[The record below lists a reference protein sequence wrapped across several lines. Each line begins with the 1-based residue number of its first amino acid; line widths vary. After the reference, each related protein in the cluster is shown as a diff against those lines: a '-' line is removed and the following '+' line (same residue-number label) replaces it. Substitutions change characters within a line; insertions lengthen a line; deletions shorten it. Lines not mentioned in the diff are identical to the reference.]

1 MPVLLFLAYL
11 VAEIAA
17 LALAFSTIGVLW
29 TSALLIAGSVVGVV
43 LVRSQGRK
51 VFAGLRRASQSGGS
65 PTGAVADGV
74 LVALGAVLMFVP
86 GLVTSALGLVL
97 LLWAG
102 RRASRTDLGRAG
114 VLLWG
119 GWLLVTGVVF
129 SYMAGTMHPY
139 YTVALAPA
147 IGGLVGITALELWKG
162 RQFVSARITLAA
174 MLAATGIWGFV
185 LLDRTPDWYPALR
198 WIVLVG
204 SIVVAAIIAVGVHQL
219 GKLTAVV
226 AAAGLLFGLAGT
238 SAYTLETATTA
249 HTIFTSAGARCAGE
263 VPGR

>member
-97 LLWAG
+97 LLPPTRMLIRPVVVALGARRFGVLIAAASAG
-102 RRASRTDLGRAG
+102 GRVFGANADNRATVIDGEVIDESADDPRYPRTDRLAILRSYPDGD
-114 VLLWG
+114 
-119 GWLLVTGVVF
+119 TG
-129 SYMAGTMHPY
+129 S
-139 YTVALAPA
+139 
-147 IGGLVGITALELWKG
+147 
-162 RQFVSARITLAA
+162 QFHR
-174 MLAATGIWGFV
+174 
-185 LLDRTPDWYPALR
+185 P
-198 WIVLVG
+198 
-204 SIVVAAIIAVGVHQL
+204 
-219 GKLTAVV
+219 
-226 AAAGLLFGLAGT
+226 
-238 SAYTLETATTA
+238 
-249 HTIFTSAGARCAGE
+249 
-263 VPGR
+263 